1 MFKKILLSLLSMV
14 AFSAHAIPLYSLTPQ
29 TSTTLDLPLNSTAQV
44 KYLLTN
50 NTNRPQTIV
59 MEVIQGVTQDVTVQ
73 NACANPISVAAKGT
87 CVLALNL
94 SGANVPVSGIKS
106 GPRVCKTVS
115 GSSQPDPFACAQPS
129 VQSQLNV
136 NRVAGAA
143 PTITSIT
150 PNYGSTTNTANVTI
164 SGTLL
169 ADTSSVKF
177 GGVSGTIQSKTDTS
191 VVVTYPNYSSEGQV
205 NVTLTSPY
213 GTAISANG
221 FTYYD
226 SQFIGTVVP
235 NAGSTSGGTSV
246 TLTGTNLSEV
256 NSVSFGGS
264 VANIVSKTDTQL
276 VVTTTGHA
284 TGLVDLVLTSNPPF
298 NVYTKPNA
306 FTYGPNPTITSISPN
321 TGSVDGGQTITI
333 TGTNLTGTSSVT
345 FGGTAATSVTVVNS
359 TTVTAVTPVKP
370 AGSVNVVLTTP
381 YNSVTSNNGFT
392 YGANPTITTIS
403 PNTGSVNGNQTI
415 TITGTNLTGTSSV
428 TFGGTAATSV
438 TVSNSTTVTAVT
450 PAKAAGAVDVVLTTP
465 YNTVTS
471 NNGFTYVNNTTLSTS
486 ISQLAL
492 SVTGLTEYGVTPTT
506 SGVARQITITNTG
519 GTSATNL
526 SITYP
531 TWPTGTTA
539 SSTCGASLAAGASCT
554 ITVTPGANATSNCNT
569 SHTAPTP
576 GVVAV
581 SSTNVV
587 TSVTTNVVVLGYSC
601 QYQGGYVY
609 AFDDTTTN
617 TGSVGGKVA
626 TTFDQADPYPNGVIW
641 SSNGAG
647 RATVNVS
654 YDIIPLISEISSTPT
669 YANAQSTF
677 NSTYANVATF
687 PFPDSSA
694 FSSCSGAN
702 DGQCN
707 SNNILALYDTYQT
720 GYGVGIS
727 PYTLALGR
735 TNRTYYAAGLCKQT
749 ISGYSDWYLPAICE
763 MGYDANIEGSGCGS
777 SNTPTLQNMQKSLI
791 DISGLS
797 VPAGSYWS
805 STDGSNY
812 QQQSAWNEYF
822 LSGGSYQTYSLK
834 NSQAGVRCSR
844 ALTPNPVAPSN
855 VFSSEANPTITS
867 ISPNSGGSGA
877 LITITG
883 TGFTAGTTVDF
894 VQTSGPTIRAGT
906 SVNVSSPT
914 SLTVTTPSLGSV
926 IGPVDVRVTTPK
938 GNVTLANG
946 YNYTSAESNESQLP
960 RIQSLSPEG
969 GMTKGGNEVLLRGYL
984 LNDVKEVRFGDALAK
999 IVKHDDFSMTVV
1011 APAHVE
1017 GKVDVVLHTDAESI
1031 VSKNMYHYTNLPVIT
1046 SIQPNSGSINGH
1058 YLTSIK
1064 GYNLSLAESVSFDGT
1079 KSTVIPTS
1087 NPYIINVNVPVGGS
1101 VGKVD
1106 VGIMDKNSL
1115 GTVMNAAFEYLDN
1128 SLELSQNHLE
1138 LSVNHPQLNEA
1149 LTGQARKI
1157 IVKNNGTAPI
1167 TQVHYKV
1174 SPALPSGTTITP
1186 EECGDIDVDSYCE
1199 LTVTPG
1205 LEASSKPL
1213 EEAMPSI
1220 LTISGD
1226 GTKEVTAEIRVLSY
1240 GRIFNGGYIF
1250 AIDDSVSEG
1259 SVHGKVLALDDRTAQ
1274 DSPMIWG
1281 EEALGHSEECIAHED
1296 GYCNSNAFLEL
1307 LSKDSAN
1314 ASSFAV
1320 GACKEMSGTATW
1332 FLPAICEL
1340 APLEGV
1346 CDIVQ
1351 SVKTTLVDTGILTAL
1366 DNNYWSSSVSEDK
1379 IWAHLF
1385 SAIEDKNSQVEPSA
1399 ELHVRC
1405 ASSF

>member
-1 MFKKILLSLLSMV
+1 LIFWGV
-14 AFSAHAIPLYSLTPQ
+14 FS
-29 TSTTLDLPLNSTAQV
+29 
-44 KYLLTN
+44 
-50 NTNRPQTIV
+50 
-59 MEVIQGVTQDVTVQ
+59 
-73 NACANPISVAAKGT
+73 
-87 CVLALNL
+87 
-94 SGANVPVSGIKS
+94 
-106 GPRVCKTVS
+106 
-115 GSSQPDPFACAQPS
+115 
-129 VQSQLNV
+129 
-136 NRVAGAA
+136 
-143 PTITSIT
+143 
-150 PNYGSTTNTANVTI
+150 
-164 SGTLL
+164 
-169 ADTSSVKF
+169 
-177 GGVSGTIQSKTDTS
+177 
-191 VVVTYPNYSSEGQV
+191 
-205 NVTLTSPY
+205 
-213 GTAISANG
+213 
-221 FTYYD
+221 
-226 SQFIGTVVP
+226 
-235 NAGSTSGGTSV
+235 
-246 TLTGTNLSEV
+246 
-256 NSVSFGGS
+256 
-264 VANIVSKTDTQL
+264 
-276 VVTTTGHA
+276 
-284 TGLVDLVLTSNPPF
+284 
-298 NVYTKPNA
+298 
-306 FTYGPNPTITSISPN
+306 
-321 TGSVDGGQTITI
+321 
-333 TGTNLTGTSSVT
+333 
-345 FGGTAATSVTVVNS
+345 
-359 TTVTAVTPVKP
+359 
-370 AGSVNVVLTTP
+370 
-381 YNSVTSNNGFT
+381 
-392 YGANPTITTIS
+392 
-403 PNTGSVNGNQTI
+403 
-415 TITGTNLTGTSSV
+415 
-428 TFGGTAATSV
+428 
-438 TVSNSTTVTAVT
+438 
-450 PAKAAGAVDVVLTTP
+450 
-465 YNTVTS
+465 
-471 NNGFTYVNNTTLSTS
+471 
-486 ISQLAL
+486 
-492 SVTGLTEYGVTPTT
+492 
-506 SGVARQITITNTG
+506 
-519 GTSATNL
+519 
-526 SITYP
+526 
-531 TWPTGTTA
+531 
-539 SSTCGASLAAGASCT
+539 
-554 ITVTPGANATSNCNT
+554 
-569 SHTAPTP
+569 
-576 GVVAV
+576 
-581 SSTNVV
+581 
-587 TSVTTNVVVLGYSC
+587 
-601 QYQGGYVY
+601 
-609 AFDDTTTN
+609 
-617 TGSVGGKVA
+617 
-626 TTFDQADPYPNGVIW
+626 
-641 SSNGAG
+641 
-647 RATVNVS
+647 
-654 YDIIPLISEISSTPT
+654 
-669 YANAQSTF
+669 

-720 GYGVGIS
+720 GYGVGSS
-727 PYTLALGR
+727 PYTLAVGP
-735 TNRTYYAAGLCKQT
+735 TNRTFYAAGLCKQT

-763 MGYDANIEGSGCGS
+763 MGYDANTVGSGCGS

-822 LSGGSYQTYSLK
+822 LSGGSNQAYSLK

-894 VQTSGPTIRAGT
+894 VQTSGPTIHAGT

-926 IGPVDVRVTTPK
+926 IGPVDVKVTTSK

-946 YNYTSAESNESQLP
+946 YNYTSAESSESELP
-960 RIQSLSPEG
+960 RIQSLLPEG
-969 GMTKGGNEVLLRGYL
+969 GMTKGGNEVLVRGYL
-984 LNDVKEVRFGDALAK
+984 LNDVNEVRFGDALAK

-1064 GYNLSLAESVSFDGT
+1064 GYNLGLAESVSFDGT

-1087 NPYIINVNVPVGGS
+1087 NPYIINVNVPVGSS

-1106 VGIMDKNSL
+1106 VGIMGKNSL

-1157 IVKNNGTAPI
+1157 IVKNNGIAPI

-1186 EECGDIDVDSYCE
+1186 EECGDIDVGSSCE

-1213 EEAMPSI
+1213 EEVIPSI
-1220 LTISGD
+1220 LTISGN
-1226 GTKEVTAEIRVLSY
+1226 GSKEVTAEIRVLSY

-1259 SVHGKVLALDDRTAQ
+1259 SVHGKVLALDDVTAK

-1281 EEALGHSEECIAHED
+1281 KEALGHSEECIVHED
-1296 GYCNSNAFLEL
+1296 GYCNSNEFLEL
-1307 LSKDSAN
+1307 LSKNSAN
-1314 ASSFAV
+1314 ASFFAV

-1351 SVKTTLVDTGILTAL
+1351 SVKTTLVDTGILTGL
-1366 DNNYWSSSVSEDK
+1366 DNHYWSSSISEDK
-1379 IWAHLF
+1379 VWAHLF